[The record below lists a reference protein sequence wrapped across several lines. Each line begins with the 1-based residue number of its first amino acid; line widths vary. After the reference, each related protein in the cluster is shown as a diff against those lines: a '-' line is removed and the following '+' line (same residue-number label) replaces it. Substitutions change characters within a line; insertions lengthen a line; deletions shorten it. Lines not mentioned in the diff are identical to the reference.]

1 MSRDVSDFYR
11 SLAADADGRPLDGP
25 GELRRRTDRRA
36 RVRAAGGVFLV
47 ALLVAG
53 AATGTRLV
61 LAADQGT
68 VGPPAGPPVPTVI
81 APSPSP
87 SMVTPSPVT
96 PSRATPSSATSSP
109 KATPTGRPSAT
120 SSGTQDPR
128 MPRSIPDRAF
138 FTQPASTMAAPP
150 TFQQGGEVLPD
161 FCGADLDG
169 RVVQT
174 RSRVLTYHLT
184 PDQPEGTVPYGT
196 YRNSISI
203 HRPGRADDW
212 MADLRRA
219 VRECPE
225 QETVPGR
232 SNRHRLLPGGDFGDE
247 AVLIEV
253 REPAWEAG
261 EPAEG
266 EVLRLIR
273 VIRIGDVVTVL
284 WEMGWEGTSSDRRQ
298 VDDYSRRAERAIS
311 NWLD

>member
-1 MSRDVSDFYR
+1 MSRDLSDFYR
-11 SLAADADGRPLDGP
+11 SLAADADGHPLDGP
-25 GELRRRTDRRA
+25 GELRRRADRRA
-36 RVRAAGGVFLV
+36 RARAAGGVLVV

-53 AATGTRLV
+53 TATGTRLV
-61 LAADQGT
+61 LAADQGP
-68 VGPPAGPPVPTVI
+68 VGPPAGPPAPTVT
-81 APSPSP
+81 APTPSPSP
-87 SMVTPSPVT
+87 VSPSPSRTTPSPAGSASATAPRGGT
-96 PSRATPSSATSSP
+96 PSTSNTSP
-109 KATPTGRPSAT
+109 APRTPT
-120 SSGTQDPR
+120 
-128 MPRSIPDRAF
+128 SIPDRAF
-138 FTQPASTMAAPP
+138 FTPPASTTAAPP
-150 TFQQGGEVLPD
+150 AFRQGDDVLPE

-184 PDQPEGTVPYGT
+184 PNQPEGTVPYGI
-196 YRNSISI
+196 YRNSITI

-212 MADLRRA
+212 MDDVRQA

-225 QETVPGR
+225 QEAAQGR
-232 SNRHRLLPGGDFGDE
+232 FDRHRLLPGGDFGDE
-247 AVLIEV
+247 ALLIEV

-298 VDDYSRRAERAIS
+298 VDDYSRRAEQAIS